1 MSFSIPDLHHLRA
14 AQGWLE
20 LGDWQSANDEL
31 ENIAA
36 PMRGHPDVLK
46 LRFAVYSAAKH
57 WDIALAVAESLVTI
71 LPDDPH
77 SWINRSF
84 VLHELERT
92 REAQMLLLPALKK
105 FRDEWHV
112 PYNLACYACQLG
124 QIDMARRLLKRAFFV
139 GDAKSVKL
147 AALADPAFAPL
158 WTAEQLK

>member
-1 MSFSIPDLHHLRA
+1 
-14 AQGWLE
+14 
-20 LGDWQSANDEL
+20 
-31 ENIAA
+31 
-36 PMRGHPDVLK
+36 
-46 LRFAVYSAAKH
+46 
-57 WDIALAVAESLVTI
+57 
-71 LPDDPH
+71 
-77 SWINRSF
+77 
-84 VLHELERT
+84 
-92 REAQMLLLPALKK
+92 MLLLPALKK